1 MEESPVIGDTVQRVN
16 TGEEIEPGQEGDR
29 RSGAAVQSV
38 DRALMVLEIL
48 GAQGSAGITEI
59 ADELGV
65 HKSTVS
71 RLVAVLEARGFVEQ
85 LADRGKYRLGFT
97 VVRLA
102 GATVAG
108 RDLAK
113 ASQARCDALAEEVG
127 ETVNLAILE
136 GDRAINIVEATGPAG
151 VSLRTW
157 VGQASPVHATS
168 SGKVLVCEMVGAE
181 LRERLGEK
189 LDSFTDNTITNY
201 VKLER
206 ELAEVR
212 ERGWAYTV
220 EELETGLHAL
230 AAPVR
235 DNTGKIVAAL
245 SISGPAYRMPEARFA
260 ELAARACVV
269 AGEIGMRL
277 GYLPRINRS

>member
-1 MEESPVIGDTVQRVN
+1 MSDPEAVDAGLD
-16 TGEEIEPGQEGDR
+16 GDR

-59 ADELGV
+59 AEELGV

-85 LADRGKYRLGFT
+85 LGDRGKYRLGFT

-113 ASQARCDALAEEVG
+113 AAQARCDALAHEVG

-136 GDRAINIVEATGPAG
+136 GDRAINIVEAAG
-151 VSLRTW
+151 SAEVALRTW
-157 VGQASPVHATS
+157 VGQASPAHATS
-168 SGKVLVCEMVGAE
+168 SGKMLISE
-181 LRERLGEK
+181 LTSAQLRDRLGATLER
-189 LDSFTDNTITNY
+189 FTDKTIVSY
-201 VKLER
+201 PALER
-206 ELAEVR
+206 ELATVR
-212 ERGWAYTV
+212 DRGWAHTV

-235 DNTGKIVAAL
+235 DNSTNIVAAL
-245 SISGPAYRMPEARFA
+245 SISGPAYRMSEERFD
-260 ELAARACVV
+260 EIAARASSV
-269 AGEIGMRL
+269 AGEISARL
-277 GYLPRINRS
+277 GYLPRAKRR

>member
-1 MEESPVIGDTVQRVN
+1 MSDREQIDGNDA
-16 TGEEIEPGQEGDR
+16 DR

-38 DRALMVLEIL
+38 DRALLVLEIL
-48 GAQGSAGITEI
+48 AAQGSAGITEI

-71 RLVAVLEARGFVEQ
+71 RLVGVLEKRGFVEQ
-85 LADRGKYRLGFT
+85 LSDRGKYRLGFT

-108 RDLAK
+108 QDLSK

-136 GDRAINIVEATGPAG
+136 GDRAINIVEAAGAAG

-157 VGQASPVHATS
+157 VGQASPAHATS
-168 SGKVLVCEMVGAE
+168 SGKMLISELTSQE
-181 LRERLGEK
+181 LRERLGARLEK
-189 LDSFTDNTITNY
+189 YTDNTITTY
-201 VKLER
+201 SALER
-206 ELAEVR
+206 NLAQAR
-212 ERGWAYTV
+212 EQGWIVAV
-220 EELETGLHAL
+220 AELETGLHAL

-235 DNTGKIVAAL
+235 DHTSKIVGAL
-245 SISGPAYRMPEARFA
+245 TISGPAYRMPADRFDD
-260 ELAARACVV
+260 LAARAVDV
-269 AGEIGMRL
+269 GAEISARL
-277 GYLPRINRS
+277 GYLPRLSRR